1 MSAQLPLLPIIS
13 IDSDEVREWLERQ
26 LLHLL
31 HKSRP
36 KFIPQASFNTII
48 TPDEVHQADV
58 LYTRHI
64 KSGRTIYLFYLNLV
78 DVASRYKATVPIGVA
93 LRGTAKSIKNIQGI
107 LTSTTIAKCL
117 EKIYDDPEN
126 PLIWPKVFL
135 SDKSSEFKGE
145 CKKLLRKH
153 GVEIQKAKSKKT
165 IGIAERYNLTFQKQ
179 FYSFL
184 DAHDL
189 LDFSSDI
196 IKLEDLPSPMGYDE
210 KRLSYG
216 NSVIYLLD
224 SSEYEGGRRRAT
236 DMNWSSKIYN
246 ICESLVQKNQLVLY
260 WLEDN
265 EGNGLERSFVREELQ
280 IIPPDIEYSPQWV
293 LAI

>member
-1 MSAQLPLLPIIS
+1 
-13 IDSDEVREWLERQ
+13 
-26 LLHLL
+26 
-31 HKSRP
+31 
-36 KFIPQASFNTII
+36 
-48 TPDEVHQADV
+48 
-58 LYTRHI
+58 
-64 KSGRTIYLFYLNLV
+64 
-78 DVASRYKATVPIGVA
+78 
-93 LRGTAKSIKNIQGI
+93 
-107 LTSTTIAKCL
+107 
-117 EKIYDDPEN
+117 
-126 PLIWPKVFL
+126 
-135 SDKSSEFKGE
+135 
-145 CKKLLRKH
+145 
-153 GVEIQKAKSKKT
+153 
-165 IGIAERYNLTFQKQ
+165 
-179 FYSFL
+179 
-184 DAHDL
+184 
-189 LDFSSDI
+189 
-196 IKLEDLPSPMGYDE
+196 MGYDE